1 MIPRYSRP
9 EMSKVWS
16 DENMYGLWLDIE
28 IAASQAWTN
37 LGVVPQSDMDLIR
50 NASFDMELYNQHF
63 EETKHDVISFTR
75 SVMASLGDESRWIHH
90 GLTSNDVKDTALSLQ
105 LTQAIDLL
113 DKDVDDL
120 MDALKVRAEEFIDT
134 PAMGRSHGIHA
145 EPMSFGLKFAL
156 WWDEMRRH
164 KVRLAQTRETVGV
177 GKISGPVGT
186 YASVPPEIE
195 ETVCS
200 ELGIEPAPVSNQIIQ
215 RDRHAQ
221 YVQTLALIAAS
232 LEKFATEIRALQ
244 RTEIR
249 EVEEPFAQPGFVTTG
264 SSAMPHKRNPEICER
279 ICGLARLVRGHTV
292 TALDNVPL
300 WHERD
305 ISHSSAE
312 RMILPDSS
320 LAVDYILERFT
331 AVVKGM
337 RVYSERMMVN
347 LELTRGLPFSPRV
360 MLALVESGMART
372 EAYKKVQSLAMRTW
386 DEDLDFRELL
396 RDDSEVTDAIGAEEL
411 EALFDYNHFLRYV
424 RHTYARLGFS
434 VAAQPATAD

>member
-9 EMSKVWS
+9 EMTRVWS
-16 DENMYGLWLDIE
+16 EENMYGLWLDVE

-37 LGVVPQSDMDLIR
+37 LGVVPQADMQLIRGARFDMDLYNR
-50 NASFDMELYNQHF
+50 HFD
-63 EETKHDVISFTR
+63 ETKHDVVAFTR
-75 SVMASLGDESRWIHH
+75 SVMASLGEEGRWIHH

-105 LTQAIDLL
+105 LVQAIDLL
-113 DKDVDDL
+113 DADVDAL
-120 MDALKVRAEEFIDT
+120 MAALKLRAEEFVDT

-164 KVRLAQTRETVGV
+164 KQRLAQTREMVAV
-177 GKISGPVGT
+177 GKLSGPVGT
-186 YASVPPEIE
+186 YASVPPDVE
-195 ETVCS
+195 EAVCK
-200 ELGIEPAPVSNQIIQ
+200 ELDLTPAPVSNQIIQ

-232 LEKFATEIRALQ
+232 LDKFATEIRALQ

-249 EVEEPFAQPGFVTTG
+249 EVEEPFGGDGYVSTG
-264 SSAMPHKRNPEICER
+264 SSSMPHKRNPELCER

-292 TALDNVPL
+292 TALDNVAL

-320 LAVDYILERFT
+320 LAVDYILDLFT
-331 AVVKGM
+331 GVVRNM
-337 RVYSERMMVN
+337 PVFPERMMAN

-360 MLALVESGMART
+360 MLALVESGMDRT
-372 EAYKKVQSLAMRTW
+372 AAYKKVQTLAMKTW
-386 DEDLDFRELL
+386 DGGEDFREML
-396 RDDSEVTDAIGAEEL
+396 RNDREVTDAIGRETL
-411 EALFDYNHFLRYV
+411 DSLFDYQHYLRYA
-424 RHTYARLGFS
+424 RHTFRRLGFS
-434 VAAQPATAD
+434 VPAEPVSAD